1 MGQSGQNTKQ
11 NMDENDIIKQFMEM
25 LSQHDMG
32 GQSQDF
38 MELFKYAVGM
48 QLQIGAMANELQ
60 GMREQLAQ
68 LQDSQPKAAT
78 EKLMDKAAHIQEKL
92 ADLSQRLSEIK
103 DCFVETAAKA
113 VNAFKEKGKEEMCKV
128 LQKGISSIKSL
139 LAGYQEQMIDVKT
152 DYQKTANQ
160 IDSIGDQLKQI
171 GNSVSNVGRLLAGK
185 GTKEM
190 SDEQP
195 GIGITRAINTPVKNA
210 IAHLQKN
217 IDAIDRMTGKLDS
230 LSERL
235 NTAKEAEK
243 GGRTSLKDKLSQMKE
258 KAGQQNRPEPDKEK
272 GKNRAECL

>member
-11 NMDENDIIKQFMEM
+11 NMDENDVIKQFMEM

-38 MELFKYAVGM
+38 MEFFKYAVGM

-68 LQDSQPKAAT
+68 LQDIQPKAAT

-103 DCFVETAAKA
+103 DCFLETAAKA

-217 IDAIDRMTGKLDS
+217 IDAIDRLMGKLDS

-235 NTAKEAEK
+235 NTGKEAEK
-243 GGRTSLKDKLSQMKE
+243 GERASLKDKLSQMKE
-258 KAGQQNRPEPDKEK
+258 KAEQHNRPEPDKEK
-272 GKNRAECL
+272 MKNRAECL